1 MELLK
6 QTKDF
11 IIIDGNKYYHYSF
24 GTKHVSTSFI
34 NIGGIHW
41 YKE

>member
-11 IIIDGNKYYHYSF
+11 IVIDGDKYYHYSL
-24 GTKHVSTSFI
+24 GTKHTSKAFI
-34 NIGGIHW
+34 NIEGIHW
-41 YKE
+41 YKN